1 MVVNDEMI
9 LAHNGF
15 YTLLPKGGLFAVIA
29 ILWGFI
35 GAIYKGMYMGR
46 RGFTES
52 KVRGIILVSTMVAGF
67 ANMWVVRG
75 AVCSD
80 AFMVWDPNIRLD
92 LCRRKE

>member
-1 MVVNDEMI
+1 MGNEIALNFVPYNWLHAGMVVNDEI
-9 LAHNGF
+9 PLAHNRF
-15 YTLLPKGGLFAVIA
+15 CTLLPKGGSVAVVA

-67 ANMWVVRG
+67 VNM
-75 AVCSD
+75 
-80 AFMVWDPNIRLD
+80 
-92 LCRRKE
+92 